1 MQRHPFPVRPLS
13 AAPPL
18 IKHAGHPNS
27 RKEQKKSFV
36 SSDHSKRKTVPKSKI
51 TPNSVDNRNRKHK
64 QKQMHSREDAGN
76 KGLKSADYKSTL
88 EPDIDAEM
96 TEKLSKKIVMENN
109 HNVLP
114 ASPIVESKSGSE
126 IVKSDNT
133 DEQEKIES
141 ASEEDQGLSEQDPL
155 RINECSRASRELMQS
170 ELCHALKV
178 KEDQSRPSIPMQKV
192 MTLTAQREPM
202 LTTNSVPM
210 NFGIELLDSV
220 IHNNIELIADQ
231 EVVIRANSVILSL
244 NSPVIHRITTCLE
257 LKEIDMKEF
266 SEKSVRVFVE
276 AAYTG
281 RLPDI
286 PSDVFRDLHKISHAF
301 KVEWLSKSCFAMFSE
316 FSLQLDEPA
325 SNYLVQVFLFEEA
338 AYVLSKLKLAH
349 FRDLVISKI
358 QTNDS
363 GKKMF
368 ITKYL
373 KDLSSLS
380 ACHLDMIA
388 LLAGSDIDLI
398 VDPLKELLLRQIG
411 VKGAAISDECKYLLN
426 KCDLSPC
433 RRYSRKLFEQFFDV
447 LQELAGNSTEDM
459 KWVFQLHRNSANK
472 SEEILKEEKIV
483 KDENYV
489 REQNKAEEI
498 GKAKDEVIEMEEKN
512 EKDEKNA
519 KEVENV
525 KGEKSTEVQVE
536 KNASLENKFL
546 TDRKSK
552 WFWQK

>member
-27 RKEQKKSFV
+27 RKEQKKNFV

-192 MTLTAQREPM
+192 MTLKTQREPI
-202 LTTNSVPM
+202 LTTDSVPM

-231 EVVIRANSVILSL
+231 GAVIRANSVILSL
-244 NSPVIHRITTCLE
+244 NSPVIHRITTSLE
-257 LKEIDMKEF
+257 LKEIDMREF

-286 PSDVFRDLHKISHAF
+286 PSDVFRDLHKISCAF
-301 KVEWLSKSCFAMFSE
+301 QVKWLCRSCFAMFSE
-316 FSLQLDEPA
+316 FSSQIDELLPP
-325 SNYLVQVFLFEEA
+325 YLEQVFLFEEA
-338 AYVLSKLKLAH
+338 AYILSKLKLVH
-349 FRDLVISKI
+349 FQDLAIAKI
-358 QTNDS
+358 QS
-363 GKKMF
+363 YEFGKKMF
-368 ITKYL
+368 ISKYL
-373 KDLSSLS
+373 KGLSSLS
-380 ACHLDMIA
+380 ACHIDMIV

-398 VDPLKELLLRQIG
+398 VEPLKELLLKQLEM
-411 VKGAAISDECKYLLN
+411 KETEISDECKYLLN
-426 KCDLSPC
+426 RCDLSPC
-433 RRYSRKLFEQFFDV
+433 RRYNSNLFEQLFDV
-447 LQELAGNSTEDM
+447 LQELAGNSSEDM
-459 KWVFQLHRNSANK
+459 KWIFQLHRNSANK
-472 SEEILKEEKIV
+472 LEEIAKEKNDTKEE
-483 KDENYV
+483 NHA
-489 REQNKAEEI
+489 NH
-498 GKAKDEVIEMEEKN
+498 G
-512 EKDEKNA
+512 
-519 KEVENV
+519 NV
-525 KGEKSTEVQVE
+525 VPTE
-536 KNASLENKFL
+536 
-546 TDRKSK
+546 RKRR